1 MTLPTLDSPGPTPTP
16 PPPVAAATRLEA
28 RSISLPEVSPDA
40 PSVPTR
46 KRMNSCRFVLQNRM
60 TRNISLELYRHCQ
73 MHKFGIYRKK
83 SYILSL

>member
-46 KRMNSCRFVLQNRM
+46 KTNEFVPIR
-60 TRNISLELYRHCQ
+60 TSEPDDSKYI
-73 MHKFGIYRKK
+73 FGA
-83 SYILSL
+83 LSPLPNAQVWDI